1 MCEQVHFE
9 KTRREDLVLSRTV
22 LERVFYLMRRH
33 FILGDSSGIMSS
45 SDESDDE
52 IDMGMWMNI
61 SDMYKRNFISKPLYD
76 RLWRFVQKTNDA
88 VHAGSNE

>member
-33 FILGDSSGIMSS
+33 FILVET
-45 SDESDDE
+45 DESDDE